1 MTIPIFLLHGIVV
14 ISILGSFIKTLI
26 GIIGI
31 GNFVPILRDIFILGL
46 FVYGFLNLKKTTAT
60 RTSSGMLV
68 ALVFMILYLTVA
80 VVTNEIVAGIYYLRI
95 YLIPFLFYV
104 GALGILNSRKN
115 PGKYIV
121 YLKFIINFNFLLFL
135 ASLAIY
141 VFLEINPHFRIIFF
155 GTDYLP
161 SAWFIS
167 GGTWMRMGLPATG
180 PNTLGIIFS
189 FNAFLFITIHLKK
202 QKFSQNLIISNKLL
216 LLSIFTSLLGLML
229 TFSRSSMLLLLVS
242 VSILIASRGVM
253 TSRIFKKYYLIFFPM
268 AVLLSSI
275 IFFIDKWSGGYLSVW
290 LTLNKKFSD
299 PSIVGHFSSINNAIN
314 NFNEYLLW
322 GYPKGTVG
330 PKAEIFHGVLHN
342 VENTFLSVLYDMGIF
357 AGLFY
362 FATVILFYA
371 SGYKNKFQLFL
382 VVGFLPPLFLLP
394 YVFEIDVLIYFSYI
408 YIYLGLIGDRRNHH
422 KEIGPSI
429 GINMS
434 RC

>member
-1 MTIPIFLLHGIVV
+1 MTLPIFLLHGIVV
-14 ISILGSFIKTLI
+14 ISIFGSFIKTLVEI
-26 GIIGI
+26 VGV
-31 GNFVPILRDIFILGL
+31 GNFIPVLRDVLIFGL
-46 FVYGFLNLKKTTAT
+46 SIYGLLNLKKSTAT
-60 RTSSGMLV
+60 RVSSGMLA
-68 ALVFMILYLTVA
+68 ALVFVILYLAVA
-80 VVTNEIVAGIYYLRI
+80 VVTNEIIAGIYYLRI

-104 GALGILNSRKN
+104 GALGIFDSRKN
-115 PGKYIV
+115 TNKYRV
-121 YLKFIINFNFLLFL
+121 YLKFIINFNFLLFF

-141 VFLEINPHFRIIFF
+141 IFLELNPQFRIVFF
-155 GTDYLP
+155 GTDFLP

-189 FNAFLFITIHLKK
+189 FNAFLFITTHLTK
-202 QKFSQNLIISNKLL
+202 QKFSKNLSISNKLL
-216 LLSIFTSLLGLML
+216 LFSIFTSLLGLML

-242 VSILIASRGVM
+242 VPILITSRGVM
-253 TSRIFKKYYLIFFPM
+253 TSKLFKKYSFISFCM
-268 AVLLSSI
+268 AILLLSI
-275 IFFIDKWSGGYLSVW
+275 IFFVDEWSDGYLSVW
-290 LTLNKKFSD
+290 FTLNTKFSD
-299 PSIVGHFSSINNAIN
+299 PSIVGHFSSIDSAVNNL
-314 NFNEYLLW
+314 NEYLLW

-357 AGLFY
+357 AGLLY

-371 SGYKNKFQLFL
+371 SGFKNKFQLFL

-408 YIYLGLIGDRRNHH
+408 YIYLGLIGGRRNHH
-422 KEIGPSI
+422 KEIGPPI